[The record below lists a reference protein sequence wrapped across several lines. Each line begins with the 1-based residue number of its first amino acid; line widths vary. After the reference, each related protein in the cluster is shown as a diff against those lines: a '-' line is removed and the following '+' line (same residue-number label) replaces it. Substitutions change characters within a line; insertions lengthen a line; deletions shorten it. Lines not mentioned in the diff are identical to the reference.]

1 MKGKKFTAAEKHFQE
16 KEIKLRKN
24 LQYWQDL
31 AISRAKH
38 IAELETALRDV
49 TAKVGQQQEWI
60 ERLLQYT
67 ELSQEDIRATC
78 EKDKSL
84 AACAE
89 LILGASKFWNF

>member
-31 AISRAKH
+31 AISREKH
-38 IAELETALRDV
+38 ITELEAALRDM
-49 TAKVGQQQEWI
+49 TAKVGEQQEWI

-67 ELSQEDIRATC
+67 ELSQGDIKAAC
-78 EKDKSL
+78 EKDKAL
-84 AACAE
+84 AACAD